1 MSRSFILVIFIELS
15 KSQIIKT
22 ILVSPMLKPVTL
34 MPFDTGRSYYSFV
47 PPSFVVDTG
56 TELPA
61 DQQSYQNLSVKVNK
75 NEVIEL

>member
-1 MSRSFILVIFIELS
+1 
-15 KSQIIKT
+15 
-22 ILVSPMLKPVTL
+22 MLKPVTL

-47 PPSFVVDTG
+47 PPSFVVDTS